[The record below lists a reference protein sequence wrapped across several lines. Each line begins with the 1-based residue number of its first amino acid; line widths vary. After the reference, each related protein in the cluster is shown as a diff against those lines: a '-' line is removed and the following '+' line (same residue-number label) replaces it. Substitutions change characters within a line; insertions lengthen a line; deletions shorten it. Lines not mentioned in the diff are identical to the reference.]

1 MISEY
6 KKNLLHRLKI
16 ARGHLDRVIKMVE
29 DEEYCFSIIQQTT
42 AIEKAIRKV
51 SEILLEHHL
60 KTCVRESLKSN
71 RDVDQKVKE
80 VIEVFRKK

>member
-1 MISEY
+1 MIGEY

-29 DEEYCFSIIQQTT
+29 EEEYCFSIIQQTT

-60 KTCVRESLKSN
+60 KTCVQESLKSN

>member
-1 MISEY
+1 MLKDY
-6 KKNLLHRLKI
+6 KKNLLRRLKI
-16 ARGHLDRVIKMVE
+16 TRGHLDKIIKMVE

-42 AIEKAIRKV
+42 AVENALKKV